1 MSGKGGAHPPPQD
14 RQVWLLGR
22 SHPSADKSIGWGAD
36 PFPDLADPD
45 VLVIDLTTLTE
56 KALSK
61 IDNANLRQVG
71 KSIDDMVLGGG
82 TIVVITHQEFSAP
95 PYSRSSSGRLH
106 APFNG
111 YPAGSHACSSYRM
124 LPVILKTAQIPSKSR
139 SIKYGPHDFGTY
151 LDGIKSFTF
160 YIAKWQPPPPL
171 ERNSPCWFDKAVGQ
185 DIKDNSGRDL
195 GFTLTAR
202 VADSKSHSRP
212 RDAGRLVFLPPPTE
226 HPDAAIEKI
235 LSACGKAS
243 PGYEAPPAWVDT
255 LSFAKADM
263 LQEDISKLETSIS
276 KMREGISGLEC
287 RKRTIL
293 DHRRLLHTKGADLEV
308 SVVNAFKALGFSDAE
323 QAGGSDSPDCILDM
337 DTYEYQYGLVEVK
350 GANGRTKEQDIAQC
364 IKWVDKMHEEG
375 KKWPKPIFVPNQYR
389 LEEYPQSRKNR
400 LNFEEPEIKYAEK
413 RYVCIIPACVL
424 YEAVKKAIDEAPPD
438 KAKVAERIAGTNGV
452 LESVF

>member
-1 MSGKGGAHPPPQD
+1 MSGKGGAPAPPQD

-22 SHPSADKSIGWGAD
+22 SHPSADRSIGWGAD

-71 KSIDDMVLGGG
+71 KSIDDKLLGGG

-95 PYSRSSSGRLH
+95 PYSRLSGRLH

-111 YPAGSHACSSYRM
+111 HPAGSHACSSYRM
-124 LPVILKTAQIPSKSR
+124 LPVILKTVQTQSQSK
-139 SIKYGPHDFGTY
+139 SIKYGSHDFGTY

-160 YIAKWQPPPPL
+160 YIEKWQPLSPL
-171 ERNSPCWFDKAVGQ
+171 ERNSPCWFEKAVGQ
-185 DIKDNSGRDL
+185 DIEDNSGRDL

-226 HPDAAIEKI
+226 DTNIAIEKI

-276 KMREGISGLEC
+276 KIREEISGLKH

-293 DHRRLLHTKGADLEV
+293 AHRRLLHAKGAELEV

-323 QAGGSDSPDCILDM
+323 RAGGPDSPDCIIEI
-337 DTYEYQYGLVEVK
+337 DTDEYQYGLVEVK
-350 GANGRTKEQDIAQC
+350 GANGRTREQDIAQC

-375 KKWPKPIFVPNQYR
+375 EKWPKPIFVPNQYR
-389 LEEYPQSRKNR
+389 WMDYPQSRKNR
-400 LNFEEPEIKYAEK
+400 LKFEQHEIDYARE
-413 RYVCIIPACVL
+413 RGVCIIPACVL
-424 YEAVKKAIDEAPPD
+424 YDAVKKATDEAAPD
-438 KAKVAERIAGTNGV
+438 KAKVAERIAGTDGV